1 MKIRNVKIKK
11 TKKNDIKKSG
21 YYAVLGNEGLADLLR
36 KGQSTTIRN
45 GNELEDIIASQ
56 VTFNKVASISFEKLL
71 NMIKTNPTEN
81 FYISKFS
88 LKKEVLTNNG
98 IELKGKKS
106 ISIDGL
112 LYKDEVLY
120 IIEYKDGDNLDTKKS
135 QGEVESL
142 SKISELF
149 TLFGIDNLPKLVL
162 WRCDDI
168 KNSSIKTTEHREY
181 LTTGLD
187 VTDILDISFT
197 DIQEIRN
204 KDQEDNV
211 LYFTEQV
218 CKILNLKKVEE

>member
-21 YYAVLGNEGLADLLR
+21 YYAVLGNEDLAELLR

-45 GNELEDIIASQ
+45 GNELEDIISSQ
-56 VTFNKVASISFEKLL
+56 VKFNKVVSISFEELL

-88 LKKEVLTNNG
+88 LKKEILVDNG

-106 ISIDGL
+106 ISVDGL
-112 LYKDEVLY
+112 LYKDSVLY

-135 QGEVESL
+135 QSDVESL

-149 TLFGIDNLPKLVL
+149 TSLGVDNSPKLVL

-168 KNSSIKTTEHREY
+168 KNSSIKTSEHREY
-181 LTTGLD
+181 LTTGID
-187 VTDILDISFT
+187 VADILDISFN

-211 LYFTEQV
+211 SYFTEQV
-218 CKILNLKKVEE
+218 CKILNLKKID

>member
-21 YYAVLGNEGLADLLR
+21 YYAVLGNEDLAELLR

-45 GNELEDIIASQ
+45 GNELEDIISSQ
-56 VTFNKVASISFEKLL
+56 VKFNKVVSISFEELL

-88 LKKEVLTNNG
+88 LKKEILVDNG

-106 ISIDGL
+106 ISVDGL
-112 LYKDEVLY
+112 LYKDSVLY

-135 QGEVESL
+135 QSEVESL

-149 TLFGIDNLPKLVL
+149 TSLGVDNSPKLVL

-168 KNSSIKTTEHREY
+168 KNSSIKTSEHREY
-181 LTTGLD
+181 LTTGID
-187 VTDILDISFT
+187 VADILDISFN

-211 LYFTEQV
+211 SYFTEQV
-218 CKILNLKKVEE
+218 CKILNLKKID

>member
-21 YYAVLGNEGLADLLR
+21 YYAVLGNEELAELLR

-45 GNELEDIIASQ
+45 GNELEDIIGSQ
-56 VTFNKVASISFEKLL
+56 VKFNKVSSISFEELL
-71 NMIKTNPTEN
+71 NMIMTNPTQN
-81 FYISKFS
+81 FYTSKFS
-88 LKKEVLTNNG
+88 LKKEILTNNG

-106 ISIDGL
+106 ISVDGL
-112 LYKDEVLY
+112 LYRDYILY

-135 QGEVESL
+135 QSEVESL

-149 TLFGIDNLPKLVL
+149 TSLGIENSPKLVL

-168 KNSSIKTTEHREY
+168 KNSSIKTSEHRDY
-181 LTTGLD
+181 LTTGLE
-187 VTDILDISFT
+187 VSNILDISF
-197 DIQEIRN
+197 DEIQEIRN

-211 LYFTEQV
+211 VYFTEQV
-218 CKILNLKKVEE
+218 CKILNLKKID

>member
-21 YYAVLGNEGLADLLR
+21 YYAVLGNEDLAELLR

-45 GNELEDIIASQ
+45 GNELEDIISSQ
-56 VTFNKVASISFEKLL
+56 VKFNKVVSISFEELL

-88 LKKEVLTNNG
+88 LKKEILVDNG

-106 ISIDGL
+106 ISVDGL
-112 LYKDEVLY
+112 LYKDSVLY

-135 QGEVESL
+135 QSEVESL

-149 TLFGIDNLPKLVL
+149 TSLGVDNSPKLVL

-168 KNSSIKTTEHREY
+168 KNSSIKTSEHREY
-181 LTTGLD
+181 LTTGID
-187 VTDILDISFT
+187 VADILDISFN

-211 LYFTEQV
+211 SYFNEQV
-218 CKILNLKKVEE
+218 CKILNLKKID

>member
-21 YYAVLGNEGLADLLR
+21 YYAVLGNEDLAELLR

-45 GNELEDIIASQ
+45 GNELEDIIGSQ
-56 VTFNKVASISFEKLL
+56 IKFNKVYSISFEELL

-88 LKKEVLTNNG
+88 LKKEILVDNG

-106 ISIDGL
+106 ISVDGL
-112 LYKDEVLY
+112 LYKDSVLY

-135 QGEVESL
+135 QSEVESL

-149 TLFGIDNLPKLVL
+149 TSLGVDNSPKLVL

-168 KNSSIKTTEHREY
+168 KNSSIKTSEHREY
-181 LTTGLD
+181 LTTGID
-187 VTDILDISFT
+187 VADILDISFN

-218 CKILNLKKVEE
+218 CKILNLKKID